1 MSHVARLRFGAE
13 RFLVCYMPLAGAG
26 KLFAVAAW
34 LRSCGSCVPLLCEG
48 IYRCCR
54 VHGAQSCENEH
65 LAWHAA
71 FAGTETQR
79 ACARRDARVAADNQ
93 WRTVYAIDASAGAW
107 IDATAGDRVIEKTGA
122 AFYAIDATAG
132 GRIDATAGDRGHT
145 RRRE

>member
-1 MSHVARLRFGAE
+1 MFNVAQLRFCAGLSCL
-13 RFLVCYMPLAGAG
+13 LVCYRPLASLHGA
-26 KLFAVAAW
+26 FAAAAGFT
-34 LRSCGSCVPLLCEG
+34 LVRAAVCDG
-48 IYRCCR
+48 IQRCCR
-54 VHGAQSCENEH
+54 LHGAQSCENEH

-122 AFYAIDATAG
+122 AFYAIDA
-132 GRIDATAGDRGHT
+132 IAGDRGHT
-145 RRRE
+145 RRRK

>member
-1 MSHVARLRFGAE
+1 MLG
-13 RFLVCYMPLAGAG
+13 
-26 KLFAVAAW
+26 
-34 LRSCGSCVPLLCEG
+34 
-48 IYRCCR
+48 
-54 VHGAQSCENEH
+54 
-65 LAWHAA
+65 HAA

-132 GRIDATAGDRGHT
+132 DRGHT
-145 RRRE
+145 RRRSQKVAVARMSPPPASIARINSPTTARFATRK